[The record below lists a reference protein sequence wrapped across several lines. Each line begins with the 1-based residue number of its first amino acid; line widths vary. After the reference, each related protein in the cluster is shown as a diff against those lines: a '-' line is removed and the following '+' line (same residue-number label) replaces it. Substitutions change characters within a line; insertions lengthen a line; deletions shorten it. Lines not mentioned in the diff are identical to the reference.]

1 MAMSVT
7 YATVHGRLVEENR
20 GGVKTE
26 QVWDKPSGV
35 VTLSDT
41 CGRPP
46 NSDDVYSFRTPAF
59 ASARG
64 TEHKVR

>member
-1 MAMSVT
+1 MAMSVA
-7 YATVHGRLVEENR
+7 YATVHDRLVEENR
-20 GGVKTE
+20 GGLKTE

-46 NSDDVYSFRTPAF
+46 HYDDVYYFRTPAF

-64 TEHKVR
+64 TVQIVR